1 MVVNNDGGG
10 IFSLLEQAAFG
21 GPSGP
26 FERVFGTPHGAD
38 LRHLAAAA
46 GLPYTRLEHPD
57 DLAGALT
64 GTGLRV
70 VEARTTRE
78 GGTAL
83 RARLRETCGGAAAS
97 ATATEPVA
105 GTGPQ

>member
-1 MVVNNDGGG
+1 MVNNDGGG

-21 GPSGP
+21 GP

-46 GLPYTRLEHPD
+46 GLPYTRLEHPK
-57 DLAGALT
+57 DLAGAIS

-70 VEARTTRE
+70 VEARTTRDA
-78 GGTAL
+78 GTAL
-83 RARLRETCGGAAAS
+83 RARLRETCAAAAAS
-97 ATATEPVA
+97 VLRKP
-105 GTGPQ
+105 GHG